1 MKGVGKRGGGKVK
14 VEVCDGGGGGG
25 GGGGGQLSATAPF
38 ATCVAIYTRKT
49 FNTGFPKNLLS
60 VPL

>member
-1 MKGVGKRGGGKVK
+1 MKGVGKRGGGGKVK
-14 VEVCDGGGGGG
+14 VGGGE
-25 GGGGGQLSATAPF
+25 GGQLSATAPF
-38 ATCVAIYTRKT
+38 ATCVAVYTRKA